1 MNLITNPKY
10 LDTFYEPETG
20 LFWRKDSS
28 GSLQPKPLQLH
39 DRRISVFSDITG
51 KYTWK
56 GCGNLAWEFIT
67 STPVPD
73 KHLIYYKNSD
83 NEDFR
88 SENLGIIHKSELKS
102 LRDAMLNLQGY
113 LKILPNRMEVY
124 TYKVRY
130 KEKGGIRHKN
140 FQDCIAAN
148 DFYKE
153 IKARSVRELGKYA
166 VTQ

>member
-1 MNLITNPKY
+1 MSLISNPKY

-20 LFWRKDSS
+20 LFWRKDKND
-28 GSLQPKPLQLH
+28 LIQPKPLQFY
-39 DRRISVFSDITG
+39 DRRISVCLSSTG

-56 GCGNLAWEFIT
+56 GAGNLAWEFIT

-73 KHLIYYKNSD
+73 NHLIYYKNSD

-102 LRDAMLNLQGY
+102 LRDAMLNLQGH
-113 LKILPNRMEVY
+113 LKILPNKMEVY

-130 KEKGGIRHKN
+130 KEGGGIKHKC

>member
-1 MNLITNPKY
+1 MSLISNPKY
-10 LDTFYEPETG
+10 LDTLYEPETG

-28 GSLQPKPLQLH
+28 NSIQPKPLQLH
-39 DRRISVFSDITG
+39 DRRVSVALSSTG

-56 GCGNLAWEFIT
+56 GAGNLAWEFIT

-73 KHLIYYKNSD
+73 QHLIYYKNSD

-88 SENLGIIHKSELKS
+88 SENLGIIHKDELKS
-102 LRDAMLNLQGY
+102 LRDAMLNLQGH
-113 LKILPNRMEVY
+113 LKILPDKKEVY

-130 KEKGGIRHKN
+130 KEKGAIKLKS
-140 FQDCIAAN
+140 FQDCIAAK

-153 IKARSVRELGKYA
+153 VMSKSVRVLGKYA